1 MCMCDIEFPWPEAG
15 RGRGLFRLTWWAEEA
30 HGVIGAVPAGP
41 LLPVEAPE
49 ALTGIA
55 MDHLASAAC
64 GCPVGG
70 PSLQP
75 QGPSTHT
82 VPIVEVNGIQPLEV
96 TVPAWMVNV
105 EPCCPFTRT

>member
-1 MCMCDIEFPWPEAG
+1 MHAAQVPTA
-15 RGRGLFRLTWWAEEA
+15 RGREGWGLFRLTWRAEEA
-30 HGVIGAVPAGP
+30 HGVIGAVPARP

-49 ALTGIA
+49 AVTEAA
-55 MDHLASAAC
+55 MDHLACPAC
-64 GCPVGG
+64 WHPVSG

-96 TVPAWMVNV
+96 TLPTWVVNV
-105 EPCCPFTRT
+105 EPGCPLAGN